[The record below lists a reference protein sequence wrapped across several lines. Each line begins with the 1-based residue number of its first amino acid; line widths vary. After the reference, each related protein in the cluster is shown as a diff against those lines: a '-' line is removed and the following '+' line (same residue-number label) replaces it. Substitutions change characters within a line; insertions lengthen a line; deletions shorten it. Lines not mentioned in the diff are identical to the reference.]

1 MLGDKIENVIVLHG
15 GMGKRERKSIQQVLD
30 GITATGKTVIAATGK
45 YLGEGFDDPRLD
57 TLFLALPISWRGTL
71 AQYAGRLHRV
81 MQRKRDVLIY
91 DYADLQVPVLSKMY
105 DRRLKGYRAIGYCV
119 DTGQDRR

>member
-1 MLGDKIENVIVLHG
+1 
-15 GMGKRERKSIQQVLD
+15 MGKKQRRELQQVLD
-30 GITATGKTVIAATGK
+30 GITENGKMVIAATGK

-81 MQRKRDVLIY
+81 TQRKRDVLIY

-105 DRRLKGYRAIGYCV
+105 GRRVKGYRAIGYCV
-119 DTGQDRR
+119 EAGQDRR